1 MIKSSPSSDL
11 INNKLCV
18 CKNKLNKK
26 INFGN
31 LPIVNNYTSKINLKK
46 YPVIISQCEKCQLI
60 HLKYTLPD
68 KLLFPSNYS
77 YLSGNSKEKINNFKS
92 ILHKIEKFSKK
103 NDPKIL
109 DIGSNDGAF
118 LELVKNKYSKVLGIE
133 PTNCADITIKKRI
146 DTIKSPLNFQLA
158 KKIVNKYSK
167 FDFIIGTNILAH
179 TNNIGGI
186 LKSIK
191 LLLNKKG
198 LSIIEVQYLY
208 DLISQNGFDSI
219 HHEHTAYFTLS
230 SIIKV
235 MKNFDLYIFDAEKL
249 SVHGGILRVYVSPN
263 KKKIRKR
270 LKKILN
276 KENDKKIFTKLKKLN
291 QFRKKFNYKIKKLLI
306 NLKKNK
312 KKIYGVGSAPR
323 ACVFLNSCNITN
335 KQVNLI
341 GEVPQSIK
349 CNKYVPGTNIMVK
362 NENKIITDKPD
373 YVIILAWHLVKI
385 ITTLLTQKGYEGSYI
400 VPLPSLRII
409 KGKKIS

>member
-77 YLSGNSKEKINNFKS
+77 YLSGHSKEKINNFKS

-133 PTNCADITIKKRI
+133 PTNCADIAINKRI

-167 FDFIIGTNILAH
+167 FDFIIATNILAH

-198 LSIIEVQYLY
+198 LSIIEVQNLY
-208 DLISQNGFDSI
+208 DLISQKGFDSI

-230 SIIKV
+230 SIMKV

-291 QFRKKFNYKIKKLLI
+291 QFRKKFNYEIKKLLI

-312 KKIYGVGSAPR
+312 KKIYGVGAAPR

-349 CNKYVPGTNIMVK
+349 CNKYVPGTNIIVK

>member
-77 YLSGNSKEKINNFKS
+77 YLSGHSKEKINNFKS

-133 PTNCADITIKKRI
+133 PTNCADITINKRI

-167 FDFIIGTNILAH
+167 FDFIIATNILAH

-198 LSIIEVQYLY
+198 LSIIEVQNLY
-208 DLISQNGFDSI
+208 DLISQKGFDSI

-230 SIIKV
+230 SIMKV

-291 QFRKKFNYKIKKLLI
+291 QFRKKFNYEIKKLLI

-312 KKIYGVGSAPR
+312 KKIYGVGAAPR

>member
-77 YLSGNSKEKINNFKS
+77 YLSGHSKEKINNFKS
-92 ILHKIEKFSKK
+92 ILRKIEKFSKK

-133 PTNCADITIKKRI
+133 PTNCADITINKRI

-167 FDFIIGTNILAH
+167 FDFIIATNILAH

-198 LSIIEVQYLY
+198 LSIIEVQNLY
-208 DLISQNGFDSI
+208 DLISQKGFDSI

-291 QFRKKFNYKIKKLLI
+291 QFRKKYNYEIKKFLI

-312 KKIYGVGSAPR
+312 KKIYGVGAAPR
-323 ACVFLNSCNITN
+323 ACVLLNSCNITN

-385 ITTLLTQKGYEGSYI
+385 MTTLLTQRGYEGSFI
-400 VPLPSLRII
+400 VPLPNLKIL
-409 KGKKIS
+409 KGKKPS

>member
-77 YLSGNSKEKINNFKS
+77 YLSGHSKEKINNFKS
-92 ILHKIEKFSKK
+92 ILRKIEKFSKK

-133 PTNCADITIKKRI
+133 PTNCADITINKRI

-167 FDFIIGTNILAH
+167 FDFIIATNILAH

-198 LSIIEVQYLY
+198 LSIIEVQNLY
-208 DLISQNGFDSI
+208 DLISQKGFDSI

-312 KKIYGVGSAPR
+312 KKIYGVGAAPR

-349 CNKYVPGTNIMVK
+349 CNKYVPGTNIIVK